1 MAASVCRI
9 CIRRS
14 PGLLAILPLPDQIGG
29 IVVTPDAAESLL

>member
-29 IVVTPDAAESLL
+29 IAS